1 MPWGVPEYAEQI
13 AGLLESL
20 SISRVRVVAHSFG
33 GRIAIYLAAHHP
45 EKIDQMVLTGAAGIR
60 KPLTETQKKRQTRFK
75 RMNAMLN
82 ALKRFGLLRPA
93 VERWQDAL
101 RRRYG
106 SADYVRLNENMR
118 KTFSKV
124 ISQDLYPLLKDVQAP
139 TLLVWGSEDTETPLW
154 MGEQMEKAIPDAGLV
169 VFEGR
174 THFAFIEEWQ
184 RFLTIVRQFFWGG
197 QTA

>member
-1 MPWGVPEYAEQI
+1 M
-13 AGLLESL
+13 
-20 SISRVRVVAHSFG
+20 VVYLDVLFG
-33 GRIAIYLAAHHP
+33 ANVLMDYITLLAAAR
-45 EKIDQMVLTGAAGIR
+45 LGGAR
-60 KPLTETQKKRQTRFK
+60 VKRLR
-75 RMNAMLN
+75 
-82 ALKRFGLLRPA
+82 LLRA
-93 VERWQDAL
+93 MVERWQAAL

-106 SADYVRLNENMR
+106 SADYARLNENMR
-118 KTFSKV
+118 RTFSKV
-124 ISQDLYPLLKDVQAP
+124 ISQDLYPFLKDIQAP